1 MTCVGLAA
9 QFTDVAFLW
18 HNVIGAVA
26 VVIVGSVSSACSHR
40 LDARCRR
47 DTGTCSARAIVIVV
61 LLLIVAWLVGDM
73 MRSGRKRR
81 GRR

>member
-1 MTCVGLAA
+1 M
-9 QFTDVAFLW
+9 
-18 HNVIGAVA
+18 
-26 VVIVGSVSSACSHR
+26 
-40 LDARCRR
+40 
-47 DTGTCSARAIVIVV
+47 ARAIVIVV